1 MVAIAHPQPLR
12 TPAPRLRLVTAV
24 APPAAAVYRRRRLA
38 ALALLVALVVALIA
52 VAVVG
57 ASSLLSGSAATVR
70 TTGPGSGVVVREPAA
85 YGAAHVPVPEGATY
99 VVRPGDTLWTIA
111 KAIAPDTDVVATVDH
126 LSELNGT
133 TALAAGQ
140 QIRLR

>member
-1 MVAIAHPQPLR
+1 MVAIAHPQSLR
-12 TPAPRLRLVTAV
+12 TPAPRLRLVTAG
-24 APPAAAVYRRRRLA
+24 ASPAAAVYRRRRLA
-38 ALALLVALVVALIA
+38 ALALLVALIV

-57 ASSLLSGSAATVR
+57 ASLLSRSSATVR
-70 TTGPGSGVVVREPAA
+70 TTTPGSGVVVREPAA

-111 KAIAPDTDVVATVDH
+111 QAIAPDTDVLATVDH
-126 LSELNGT
+126 LSTLNRT